1 MRRDAGILPPS
12 PHDGAQRA
20 VTPPDAQRDSAPDPG
35 RDTDQRDL
43 QLVRAIRDA
52 DPAARAAAWS
62 TLLEAYEDRLYGV
75 CLRMVRNPDTA
86 RDLTQDAFVKVI
98 QGLDSYDG
106 RARLSTWMIRV
117 TMNVCL
123 SHLRKQKLRRHA
135 SLDAPTRAAADRPWS
150 LGASLEQSTEP
161 AADSPVERSQMRRRI
176 EEGLAQLEEDH
187 RAVLVL
193 RDIRGLDYREI
204 AEVLAVPIGTVKSRL
219 FRARAALRDEL
230 EKQAGDNPGTGTIGS
245 EDE

>member
-1 MRRDAGILPPS
+1 MS
-12 PHDGAQRA
+12 
-20 VTPPDAQRDSAPDPG
+20 PPDAQRDPAPDPS
-35 RDTDQRDL
+35 RDTDQRDIE
-43 QLVRAIRDA
+43 LVRAIREA
-52 DPAARAAAWS
+52 DPAARAAAW
-62 TLLEAYEDRLYGV
+62 TALLKAYEDRLFGV

-135 SLDAPTRAAADRPWS
+135 SLDAPQRAGGDRPWT
-150 LGASLEQSTEP
+150 LAASIEQSSEP
-161 AADSPVERSQMRRRI
+161 DASSPVEHSQTRRLI
-176 EEGLAQLEEDH
+176 EAGLAQLEEDH

-204 AEVLAVPIGTVKSRL
+204 AEVLDVPIGTVKSRL
-219 FRARAALRDEL
+219 FRARAALREAL
-230 EKQAGDNPGTGTIGS
+230 EQMEQRPDGAEETDDG
-245 EDE
+245 